1 MNIRTLTAVIA
12 PLCRHRAERPLLRST
27 SDKQNRGHDAL
38 AVNGKLS
45 MHVLCLRAACR
56 GAIMQESCYID
67 HILTQTHSVFSN
79 VLQQPDRIVIIAT

>member
-1 MNIRTLTAVIA
+1 
-12 PLCRHRAERPLLRST
+12 
-27 SDKQNRGHDAL
+27 
-38 AVNGKLS
+38 